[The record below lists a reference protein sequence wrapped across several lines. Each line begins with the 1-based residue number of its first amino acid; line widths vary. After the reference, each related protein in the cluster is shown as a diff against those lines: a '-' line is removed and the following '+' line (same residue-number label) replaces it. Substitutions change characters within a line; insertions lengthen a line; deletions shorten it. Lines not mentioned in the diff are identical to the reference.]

1 MIISAH
7 SYISIYNWKNIWMD
21 SQREIPISKY
31 LMQSCT
37 WMRKYHICIL
47 IMYRFR
53 LEISGVIHQ
62 SIPKRSVEGTGICR
76 GGAVWHRVET
86 LGGEWETVSCRD
98 YGTIPNG
105 MAAKGNAWKA
115 FVGLRIWEENA
126 ESRSRRT
133 GAGDFQSERYN
144 SRLEFDIGN
153 QRDSPAIPTAD
164 FRGKWGESKENP
176 AGNGTGKRGLG
187 ESADWQGQSTGF
199 L

>member
-1 MIISAH
+1 M
-7 SYISIYNWKNIWMD
+7 
-21 SQREIPISKY
+21 
-31 LMQSCT
+31 
-37 WMRKYHICIL
+37 
-47 IMYRFR
+47 
-53 LEISGVIHQ
+53 
-62 SIPKRSVEGTGICR
+62 
-76 GGAVWHRVET
+76 ET

-153 QRDSPAIPTAD
+153 QRDSPATPTAD